1 MFAFFKVG
9 IIAGLSVEIHPS
21 F

>member
-9 IIAGLSVEIHPS
+9 IIAGLTAESHPS